1 MALPDWL
8 LTTTCEIRRPFGS
21 GSVLTA
27 NISCRVSGEWAR
39 GQAAA
44 KDAGTRWTHRMDV
57 NPSVDIRDHVDRNT
71 GENLLVWA
79 DGDEVRI
86 PSGGST
92 RFVVAWVEEVDTGT
106 PEEHLRV
113 YLLRHSR

>member
-1 MALPDWL
+1 MAMPDWV
-8 LTTTCEIRRPFGS
+8 LTTTCDIYRPFGAAAP
-21 GSVLTA
+21 LTVG
-27 NISCRVSGEWAR
+27 IPCRETGDWPR
-39 GQAAA
+39 GQSSV
-44 KDAGTRWTHRMDV
+44 GIRWTHRMDID
-57 NPSVDIRDHVDRNT
+57 PSVDIRDGATRSANA
-71 GENLLVWA
+71 LVWA

-92 RFVVAWVEEVDTGT
+92 RFVVAWVEEIDTGT